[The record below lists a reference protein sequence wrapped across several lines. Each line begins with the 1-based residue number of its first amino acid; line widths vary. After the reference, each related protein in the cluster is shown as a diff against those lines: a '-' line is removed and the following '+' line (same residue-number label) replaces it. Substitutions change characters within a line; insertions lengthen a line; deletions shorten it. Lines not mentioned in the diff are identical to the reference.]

1 LGRSSNRNA
10 GWLVIVLFLQGEDLL
25 GSEENLPFFESAG
38 VLVRFN
44 YAASGIINA
53 NLSIM

>member
-1 LGRSSNRNA
+1 
-10 GWLVIVLFLQGEDLL
+10 LVIVLFLQGEDLL